1 MRTGDYT
8 GYMRVFGSI
17 VLIGFLLVMV
27 GRVSADLG
35 WYDSNWGYRKKITI
49 YHTKVE
55 ADLTDFQILISL
67 SSDTDLANDAQD
79 DGDDIL
85 FTSSDSTTKLRH
97 EIEEF
102 NGFTGKLVAWVRIPI
117 LSGSQD
123 TEIYMYYGN
132 SGCSSQQDGENVWDS
147 NYKMVQ
153 HLNESCASSSCIL
166 DSTSNNNDG
175 TPYSDAIITDLYT
188 SSGKINGANEF
199 DGIDDYIDCGSD
211 GSLDITDAI
220 TVEAWVKRKG
230 DSETKSLESILIK
243 RNMHLDLFSQ
253 KPRFILGNG
262 ANNVDTTADI
272 TFQGGADDDH
282 LGISVSSAGDVN
294 GDGYKDI
301 IVGAYRADGGG
312 TNRGQ
317 AYIYYGGSPMDNIAD
332 VTFTGLAN
340 NDYLGTFSSSAGDVN
355 GDGYD
360 DVIIG
365 APFAAAGGIYRGQ
378 AYIYYG
384 GSPMDNIADV
394 TFTGGA
400 DSDEL
405 GCSVASAGDVNGDG
419 YNDVIIGAWKVDA
432 GGTDIGEAYI
442 YYGGTPMDST
452 ADITFQGIANSD
464 YFGRNVA
471 SAGDV
476 NSDGYDG
483 VIVGAFCA
491 DAGGTDR
498 GEAYLYQSSVDI
510 AESPT
515 AINNDTWHH
524 LAGTFDGS
532 NVKIFLDGV
541 LKDSIPRTDN
551 IVSTTADLIVGIS
564 IDFVTREFNGGIDE
578 VRISDVARSGDW
590 IKTCWNNQG
599 SPSDFYIM
607 GSEEAPPNISSI
619 PTLTQRGMIIFSI
632 LLFAAALWLIRK
644 RKVMG

>member
-35 WYDSNWGYRKKITI
+35 WYDSNWGYRKEITI

-85 FTSSDSTTKLRH
+85 FTSSDGTTKLRH

-243 RNMHLDLFSQ
+243 GNMHLDLFSQ

-332 VTFTGLAN
+332 VTFTG
-340 NDYLGTFSSSAGDVN
+340 
-355 GDGYD
+355 
-360 DVIIG
+360 
-365 APFAAAGGIYRGQ
+365 
-378 AYIYYG
+378 
-384 GSPMDNIADV
+384 
-394 TFTGGA
+394 GA

-419 YNDVIIGAWKVDA
+419 YNDCYYWGME
-432 GGTDIGEAYI
+432 GRCRRYRHRRGI
-442 YYGGTPMDST
+442 YLLWWHPNGFDS
-452 ADITFQGIANSD
+452 
-464 YFGRNVA
+464 
-471 SAGDV
+471 
-476 NSDGYDG
+476 
-483 VIVGAFCA
+483 
-491 DAGGTDR
+491 
-498 GEAYLYQSSVDI
+498 
-510 AESPT
+510 
-515 AINNDTWHH
+515 
-524 LAGTFDGS
+524 
-532 NVKIFLDGV
+532 
-541 LKDSIPRTDN
+541 
-551 IVSTTADLIVGIS
+551 
-564 IDFVTREFNGGIDE
+564 
-578 VRISDVARSGDW
+578 
-590 IKTCWNNQG
+590 
-599 SPSDFYIM
+599 
-607 GSEEAPPNISSI
+607 
-619 PTLTQRGMIIFSI
+619 
-632 LLFAAALWLIRK
+632 
-644 RKVMG
+644 